1 MAKYIAEPFK
11 IKLVEPL
18 TLTTREQR
26 EQYLKQADYNVFSL
40 KSDYVYIDLL
50 TDSGTGA
57 MSDNQWAGI
66 IKGDESYAGAR
77 GYYNLIDAVRDI
89 FGYRYAQPVHQGRAA
104 EKVLLPCLLKEGQ
117 YSVSNMHFD
126 TTRGHVGLCKAIAKD
141 IVVAEAKDTENF
153 APFKGNMDV
162 QAMKAFIE
170 EVGPEKVGV
179 IIITITNNSAGG
191 QPVSMENI
199 RNTAEV
205 ADENGIPLIIDAA
218 RFAENAYFIKT
229 REPGYA
235 DKSIIEITREAF
247 SYASAFTMS
256 AKKDAIVNMGGL
268 IGVKDD
274 AELFEAVKTYTV
286 PYEGFVTYGGL
297 AGRDLEAL
305 ALGLYEG
312 TDVNFLRY
320 RIGQVEY
327 LGDLLREAGV
337 PFQYP
342 VGGHAIFLDAKK
354 ILPHIPY
361 YQFPGQALALE
372 LYLEAGIRGCD
383 IGSYMLD
390 PDPVT
395 GEQLESEMEFTRL
408 CLPRRVYTQAHID
421 LVAQAIISI
430 QKRADEIKGY
440 EIVWQPKVL
449 RHFTAKL
456 RPVETSE
463 QKCK

>member
-1 MAKYIAEPFK
+1 MPRYIPEPFK
-11 IKLVEPL
+11 IKMVESL
-18 TLTTREQR
+18 NLTTRNER
-26 EQYLKQADYNVFSL
+26 EKYMQEADYNMFSL
-40 KSDYVYIDLL
+40 KSDYVYIDML

-57 MSDNQWAGI
+57 MSDTQWAGVL
-66 IKGDESYAGAR
+66 KGDESYAGAR
-77 GYYNLIDAVRDI
+77 GYYKLMDAVKDI
-89 FGYRYAQPVHQGRAA
+89 FNYRFGQPVHQGRAA

-141 IVVAEAKDTENF
+141 MVVSEALNTTDY

-162 QAMKAFIE
+162 GALERFIS
-170 EVGPEKVGV
+170 EVGAERIGV
-179 IIITITNNSAGG
+179 IIMTITNNTAGG

-199 RNTAEV
+199 RHTSQV
-205 ADENGIPLIIDAA
+205 AHKHGIPMILDAA

-229 REPGYA
+229 REPGYEQ
-235 DKSIIEITREAF
+235 KSIIEITREAF
-247 SYASAFTMS
+247 SYASAFAMS
-256 AKKDAIVNMGGL
+256 AKKDGIVNMGGL
-268 IGVKDD
+268 IGIKDD
-274 AELFEAVKTYTV
+274 EELFRAVQGLVV

-305 ALGLYEG
+305 AIGLYEG

-327 LGDLLREAGV
+327 LGDLIKEAGV

-342 VGGHAIFLDAKK
+342 VGGHAVFIDAGKL
-354 ILPHIPY
+354 LPHIPY
-361 YQFPGQALALE
+361 HQFPGHALAVE

-383 IGSYMLD
+383 IGSFMLD
-390 PDPVT
+390 PHPVT
-395 GEQLESEMEFTRL
+395 GKQLQSEMEFTRL

-421 LVAQAIISI
+421 LVAEALINI
-430 QKRADEIKGY
+430 QKRAERVKGY
-440 EIVWQPKVL
+440 EILWQPKVL

-456 RPVETSE
+456 RPVE
-463 QKCK
+463 

>member
-1 MAKYIAEPFK
+1 MAEYVAEPFK
-11 IKLVEPL
+11 IKMVEPL
-18 TLTTREQR
+18 TLTTREER
-26 EQYLKQADYNVFSL
+26 EKYLEEAHYNLFSL
-40 KSDYVYIDLL
+40 KSDYVYIDML

-57 MSDNQWAGI
+57 MSDTQWAGI
-66 IKGDESYAGAR
+66 LQGDESYAGAR
-77 GYYNLIDAVRDI
+77 GYYRLMDAVKDI
-89 FGYRYAQPVHQGRAA
+89 FGYRFAQPVHQGRAA
-104 EKVLLPCLLKEGQ
+104 EKVLLPCLLSEGQ

-126 TTRGHVGLCKAIAKD
+126 TTRGHVGLCKAIPKD
-141 IVVAEAKDTENF
+141 IVVAEARDTSNY

-162 QAMKAFIE
+162 EALEAFIS
-170 EVGPEKVGV
+170 KVGADKV
-179 IIITITNNSAGG
+179 GAIIMTITNNTAGG

-199 RNTAEV
+199 KETAKV
-205 ADENGIPLIIDAA
+205 ADKHGIPMVIDAA
-218 RFAENAYFIKT
+218 RFAENAYFIMT
-229 REPGYA
+229 REPGYE
-235 DKSIIEITREAF
+235 DKSIDDITREAF
-247 SYASAFTMS
+247 SYATAFTMS
-256 AKKDAIVNMGGL
+256 AKKDGIVNMGGL

-274 AELFEAVKTYTV
+274 EELFREVQSYTV

-305 ALGLYEG
+305 AIGLYEG
-312 TDVNFLRY
+312 IDVDFLRY

-342 VGGHAIFLDAKK
+342 VGGHAVFIDAKK
-354 ILPHIPY
+354 LLPHIPY
-361 YQFPGQALALE
+361 YQFPGHALAAE

-383 IGSYMLD
+383 IGSFMLD

-408 CLPRRVYTQAHID
+408 CLPRRVYTQAHLD
-421 LVAQAIISI
+421 LVAKALSNI
-430 QKRADEIKGY
+430 QKRADQVKGY

-456 RPVETSE
+456 KPV
-463 QKCK
+463 K

>member
-1 MAKYIAEPFK
+1 MAKYVAEPFR
-11 IKLVEPL
+11 IKMVEPL
-18 TLTTREQR
+18 TLTTPEERKE
-26 EQYLKQADYNVFSL
+26 YLRQANYNVFSL
-40 KSDYVYIDLL
+40 KSDHVYIDML

-57 MSDNQWAGI
+57 MSDSQWAGI
-66 IKGDESYAGAR
+66 LKGDESYAGAR
-77 GYYNLIDAVRDI
+77 SYFRLMDAVGDI
-89 FGYRYAQPVHQGRAA
+89 FGYRFAQPVHQGRAA

-141 IVVAEAKDTENF
+141 IVVAEAKDTSNY

-162 QAMKAFIE
+162 PAMRAFIE
-170 EVGPEKVGV
+170 KVGAGKVGV
-179 IIITITNNSAGG
+179 ILITITNNTAGG

-199 RNTAEV
+199 RETSKV
-205 ADENGIPLIIDAA
+205 AKEYGIPVVIDAA

-235 DKSIIEITREAF
+235 DRSIIEITREAF
-247 SYASAFTMS
+247 SYADAFTMS
-256 AKKDAIVNMGGL
+256 AKKDAIVNIGGL
-268 IGVKDD
+268 IGVRENE
-274 AELFEAVKTYTV
+274 ELYEAVKGLTV

-305 ALGLYEG
+305 AIGLYEG
-312 TDVNFLRY
+312 TNVDFLRY

-342 VGGHAIFLDAKK
+342 VGGHAVFIDAKK
-354 ILPHIPY
+354 MLPHVPY

-395 GEQLESEMEFTRL
+395 GEQLQSEMEFTRL
-408 CLPRRVYTQAHID
+408 CLPRRVYTQAHLDI
-421 LVAQAIISI
+421 VAEALKNIH
-430 QKRADEIKGY
+430 KRADSVKGY
-440 EIVWQPKVL
+440 KVVSQPKVL

-456 RPVETSE
+456 TPL
-463 QKCK
+463 K